1 MRKFLFHC
9 TDTLEHIFPNASL
22 FANELNEIFAERDF
36 RLSCIM
42 DKSSAIIGAQS
53 LTKTYGS
60 LKAVDSVD
68 FKIMPGTCYGFLGPN
83 GAGKTTVMR
92 MIYCAT
98 PLTSGLLMVNG
109 NNVMQAMSTV
119 KRGIGVVTQDDS
131 LDYDLNV
138 INNLM
143 VYARYYDLN
152 KDQATRRADELI
164 EFFQLSEKRLANV
177 RTLSGGMKRRLQ
189 IARALIN
196 KPSILILDEPS
207 TGLDPQARHHVW
219 AKCHE
224 LIEQGV
230 TLLLTTHYMDE
241 AEQLCDNLAVMDRGR
256 IITENSPW
264 DLIKSEVSTHVV
276 EIRGDETSRKKIL
289 AAVESQIDYY
299 EALSDRLLLYT
310 ADANPLHA
318 YIQEMSIPVKTLLS
332 RRSSLEDVFLK
343 LTGRG
348 LID

>member
-1 MRKFLFHC
+1 MENSTPIITAQK
-9 TDTLEHIFPNASL
+9 
-22 FANELNEIFAERDF
+22 
-36 RLSCIM
+36 LS
-42 DKSSAIIGAQS
+42 
-53 LTKTYGS
+53 KTYGS
-60 LKAVDSVD
+60 LKAVNAIN
-68 FKIMPGTCYGFLGPN
+68 FEILPGTCYGFLGPN

-92 MIYCAT
+92 MIYCVT
-98 PLTSGLLMVNG
+98 PLTSGRLTVNG
-109 NNVMQAMSTV
+109 ENVMENMSAV

-138 INNLM
+138 INNLL
-143 VYARYYDLN
+143 VYARYYDLTRE
-152 KDQATRRADELI
+152 QAVRRADELI
-164 EFFQLSEKRLANV
+164 EFFQLEEKRGENV

-219 AKCHE
+219 SKCHE

-241 AEQLCDNLAVMDRGR
+241 AEQLCDKIAVMDRGH
-256 IITENSPW
+256 IITEASPW
-264 DLIKSEVSTHVV
+264 DLIKSEVSPYVV
-276 EIRGDETSRKKIL
+276 EIRGDEAARNKIL
-289 AAVESQIDYY
+289 KAVVDQIDFH

-310 ADANPLHA
+310 ADAIPLHA
-318 YIQEMSIPVKTLLS
+318 HIQDMDIPVKTLLS

-343 LTGRG
+343 LTGRE

>member
-1 MRKFLFHC
+1 MQ
-9 TDTLEHIFPNASL
+9 
-22 FANELNEIFAERDF
+22 
-36 RLSCIM
+36 
-42 DKSSAIIGAQS
+42 KSAPIITATQ
-53 LTKTYGS
+53 LTKLYGT
-60 LKAVDSVD
+60 LKAVDGIN
-68 FKIMPGTCYGFLGPN
+68 FQIEPGTCYGFLGPN

-92 MIYCAT
+92 MIYCVT
-98 PLTSGLLMVNG
+98 PLSSGVLEVNG
-109 NNVMQAMSTV
+109 NNVMEHMSAV
-119 KRGIGVVTQDDS
+119 KRDIGVVTQDDS

-138 INNLM
+138 INNLL
-143 VYARYYDLN
+143 VYARYYDLTRE
-152 KDQATRRADELI
+152 QAVRRADELI
-164 EFFQLSEKRLANV
+164 EFFQLGEKRQAHV

-224 LIEQGV
+224 LLEQGV

-241 AEQLCDNLAVMDRGR
+241 AEQLCDKIAVMDQGR
-256 IITENSPW
+256 IITEASPW
-264 DLIKSEVSTHVV
+264 DLIKSEVSPYVV
-276 EIRGDETSRKKIL
+276 EVRSDEQTRQIIL
-289 AAVESQIDYY
+289 TAVADQIDFH

-310 ADANPLHA
+310 ADAIPLHA
-318 YIQEMSIPVKTLLS
+318 QIQDMNIPVKTLLS

-343 LTGRG
+343 LTGRE

>member
-1 MRKFLFHC
+1 M
-9 TDTLEHIFPNASL
+9 TSTTS
-22 FANELNEIFAERDF
+22 
-36 RLSCIM
+36 
-42 DKSSAIIGAQS
+42 IIKAQG
-53 LTKTYGS
+53 LTKIYGD
-60 LKAVDSVD
+60 LRAVNNID
-68 FKIMPGTCYGFLGPN
+68 FQIEPGTCYGLLGPN

-98 PLTSGLLMVNG
+98 PLSSGQILVNDLD
-109 NNVMQAMSTV
+109 VMENMSAV
-119 KRGIGVVTQDDS
+119 KRNIGVVTQDDS

-138 INNLM
+138 INNLL

-152 KDQATRRADELI
+152 RDQAVQRAEELI
-164 EFFQLSEKRLANV
+164 EFFQLGEKRLVNV

-196 KPSILILDEPS
+196 KPNVLILDEPS

-241 AEQLCDNLAVMDRGR
+241 AEQLCDRLAVMDRGN
-256 IITENSPW
+256 IITEGSPW
-264 DLIKSEVSTHVV
+264 ELIKSEVSPQVV
-276 EIRGDETSRKKIL
+276 EVRGDGKYRDSIL
-289 AAVESQIDYY
+289 LAVKNQIDFH
-299 EALSDRLLLYT
+299 EALSDRLLLYA
-310 ADANPLHA
+310 ADVNPVHA
-318 YIQEMSIPVKTLLS
+318 QIQEMNLPLKTLLS

-343 LTGRG
+343 LTGRE

>member
-1 MRKFLFHC
+1 MEK
-9 TDTLEHIFPNASL
+9 PAP
-22 FANELNEIFAERDF
+22 
-36 RLSCIM
+36 
-42 DKSSAIIGAQS
+42 IITAQN
-53 LTKTYGS
+53 LTKEYGS
-60 LKAVDSVD
+60 LIAVNQVN
-68 FKIMPGTCYGFLGPN
+68 FEIPPGTCYGFLGPN

-92 MIYCAT
+92 MIYCVT
-98 PLTSGLLMVNG
+98 PLTSGSLTVNG
-109 NNVMQAMSTV
+109 ENVMENMSAV

-138 INNLM
+138 INNLL
-143 VYARYYDLN
+143 VYARYYDLTR
-152 KDQATRRADELI
+152 DQAIRRADELI
-164 EFFQLSEKRLANV
+164 EFFQLEEKRGENV

-241 AEQLCDNLAVMDRGR
+241 AEQLCDQIAVMDRGR
-256 IITENSPW
+256 IITEASPW
-264 DLIKSEVSTHVV
+264 DLIKSEVSPYVV
-276 EIRGDETSRKKIL
+276 EIRSDEKARQKIL
-289 AAVESQIDYY
+289 AAVVDQIDFH

-310 ADANPLHA
+310 TNAIPLHA
-318 YIQEMSIPVKTLLS
+318 QIQDMGIPVKTLLS

-343 LTGRG
+343 LTGRE

>member
-1 MRKFLFHC
+1 MA
-9 TDTLEHIFPNASL
+9 NAS
-22 FANELNEIFAERDF
+22 
-36 RLSCIM
+36 S
-42 DKSSAIIGAQS
+42 IIQAQG
-53 LTKTYGS
+53 LTKIYGK
-60 LKAVDSVD
+60 LKAVAGID
-68 FKIMPGTCYGFLGPN
+68 FQIEPGTCYGFLGPN

-92 MIYCAT
+92 MIYCVT
-98 PLTSGLLMVNG
+98 PLTSGTLTVNG
-109 NNVMQAMSTV
+109 LNVIENMSGV

-138 INNLM
+138 LNNLL
-143 VYARYYDLN
+143 VYARYYDLSRA
-152 KDQATRRADELI
+152 QAVRRADELI
-164 EFFQLSEKRLANV
+164 EFFQLSEKRMENV

-241 AEQLCDNLAVMDRGR
+241 AEQLCDQLAVMDRGH
-256 IITENSPW
+256 IVTEGSPW
-264 DLIKSEVSTHVV
+264 DLIKSEVSPSVV
-276 EIRGDETSRKKIL
+276 EIRGEANQRQIIL
-289 AAVESQIDYY
+289 EAVQDRIDFH

-310 ADANPLHA
+310 PDANPLHA
-318 YIQEMSIPVKTLLS
+318 HIQAMEIPVKTLLS

-343 LTGRG
+343 LTGRE

>member
-1 MRKFLFHC
+1 
-9 TDTLEHIFPNASL
+9 
-22 FANELNEIFAERDF
+22 
-36 RLSCIM
+36 M
-42 DKSSAIIGAQS
+42 DKSAPIIKARN
-53 LTKTYGS
+53 LTKVYDK
-60 LKAVDSVD
+60 LKAVDRVS
-68 FKIMPGTCYGFLGPN
+68 FQIEPGSCYGFLGPN

-92 MIYCAT
+92 MIYCVT
-98 PLTSGLLMVNG
+98 PLTSGVLQVNGEHVMVN
-109 NNVMQAMSTV
+109 MSAV

-138 INNLM
+138 INNLL
-143 VYARYYDLN
+143 VYARYYDLGR
-152 KDQATRRADELI
+152 AEAVRRAQELI
-164 EFFQLSEKRLANV
+164 EFFQLSEKRNENV

-224 LIEQGV
+224 LLAQGV

-241 AEQLCDNLAVMDRGR
+241 AEQLCDKIAVMDRGK
-256 IITENSPW
+256 IISEASPW
-264 DLIKSEVSTHVV
+264 NLIKSEVSSHVV
-276 EIRGDETSRKKIL
+276 EIRGDEQARQKIL
-289 AAVESQIDYY
+289 AAVADQIDFH
-299 EALSDRLLLYT
+299 ESLSDRLLLYT
-310 ADANPLHA
+310 SDATPLHTQ
-318 YIQEMSIPVKTLLS
+318 IQDMDIPVKTLLS

-343 LTGRG
+343 LTGRN

>member
-1 MRKFLFHC
+1 MEKPSP
-9 TDTLEHIFPNASL
+9 I
-22 FANELNEIFAERDF
+22 I
-36 RLSCIM
+36 
-42 DKSSAIIGAQS
+42 SARNLI
-53 LTKTYGS
+53 KEYGS
-60 LKAVDSVD
+60 LKAVNQIN
-68 FKIMPGTCYGFLGPN
+68 FEIQRGTCYGFLGPN

-92 MIYCAT
+92 MIYCVT
-98 PLTSGLLMVNG
+98 PLTSGSLMVNG
-109 NNVMQAMSTV
+109 ENVMENMSAV
-119 KRGIGVVTQDDS
+119 KRSIGVVTQDDS

-138 INNLM
+138 INNLL
-143 VYARYYDLN
+143 VYARYYDLTRE
-152 KDQATRRADELI
+152 QAVRRADELI
-164 EFFQLSEKRLANV
+164 EFFQLEEKRKENV
-177 RTLSGGMKRRLQ
+177 RNLSGGMKRRLQ

-241 AEQLCDNLAVMDRGR
+241 AEQLCDQIAVMDRGH
-256 IITENSPW
+256 IITEASPW
-264 DLIKSEVSTHVV
+264 DLIKSEVSPYVV
-276 EIRGDETSRKKIL
+276 EIRGDEKARQQIL
-289 AAVESQIDYY
+289 AAVSDQIDFH

-310 ADANPLHA
+310 ADAIPLHA
-318 YIQEMSIPVKTLLS
+318 HIQDMDIPVKTLLS

-343 LTGRG
+343 LTGRE

>member
-1 MRKFLFHC
+1 MEK
-9 TDTLEHIFPNASL
+9 PSP
-22 FANELNEIFAERDF
+22 
-36 RLSCIM
+36 
-42 DKSSAIIGAQS
+42 IIIARN
-53 LTKTYGS
+53 LAKEYGS
-60 LKAVDSVD
+60 LKAVNEVN
-68 FKIMPGTCYGFLGPN
+68 FEIQRGTCYGFLGPN

-92 MIYCAT
+92 MIYCVT
-98 PLTSGLLMVNG
+98 PLTSGSLMVNG
-109 NNVMQAMSTV
+109 ENVMENMSAV
-119 KRGIGVVTQDDS
+119 KRSIGVVTQDDS

-138 INNLM
+138 INNLL
-143 VYARYYDLN
+143 VYARYYDLTR
-152 KDQATRRADELI
+152 DQAIRRADELI
-164 EFFQLSEKRLANV
+164 EFFQLEEKRGENV

-241 AEQLCDNLAVMDRGR
+241 AEQLCDQIAVMDRGR
-256 IITENSPW
+256 IITEASPW
-264 DLIKSEVSTHVV
+264 DLIKSEVSPYVV
-276 EIRGDETSRKKIL
+276 EIRSDEKARQKIL
-289 AAVESQIDYY
+289 AAVVDQIDFH

-310 ADANPLHA
+310 TNAIPLHA
-318 YIQEMSIPVKTLLS
+318 QIQDMGIPVKTLLS

-343 LTGRG
+343 LTGRE